1 MKKLVFTAVALMSLG
16 YGYAQD
22 STVPMATLT
31 PAQPIE
37 PTQKVEEKVE
47 IKSVGRIH
55 FDGGVLGANN
65 YHSEFVSGIA
75 LADFRAGLMMRYGQW
90 KSKIE
95 MGYANQALSVKDV
108 FIEYDF
114 NKHTLL
120 RGGYFL
126 HQFGMQSVFG
136 ASAKI
141 SMEEPLSNSAFYNN
155 RLVGLML
162 MHQKDKFFG
171 TLSLFAESEAMKQSA
186 NKTGSQGMGMMSRLL
201 YRLHREEGNIFHLGI
216 SGAFE
221 TPRYNKD
228 AALNHSSYILKTY
241 FPTRIARVT
250 AQEAII
256 NNATFLY
263 KFSPELLLAK
273 GHWGL
278 EAQYYYLNVNRKNG
292 FEAFDASGAYAMVR
306 TIIKGKPYAY
316 ADANAVMAT
325 PKAGA
330 MELVAGYNY
339 TDLSNSKAGILGGR
353 LNDYSLTF
361 NYYINKYVIWRI
373 RTSYTSVGYRADR
386 ENTNLGLIETRLQIK
401 F

>member
-1 MKKLVFTAVALMSLG
+1 MKKLVFTAAALMSLG

-65 YHSEFVSGIA
+65 YHNEFVSGIA

-171 TLSLFAESEAMKQSA
+171 TLSLFAENEAMKQSA

-201 YRLHREEGNIFHLGI
+201 YRLHREEGNIFHIGI

-221 TPRYNKD
+221 TPRYNKE
-228 AALNHSSYILKTY
+228 ATLNHSSYILKTY
-241 FPTRIARVT
+241 FPTRIARVA
-250 AQEAII
+250 AQEATI

-263 KFSPELLLAK
+263 KFSPELLVAK
-273 GHWGL
+273 GRWGL
-278 EAQYYYLNVNRKNG
+278 EAQYYYLNANRKSG

-306 TIIKGKPYAY
+306 TIIKGSPYAY
-316 ADANAVMAT
+316 ADADAVMAT

-361 NYYINKYVIWRI
+361 NYYINKYVIWRV
-373 RTSYTSVGYRADR
+373 RTSYTSVGYCRDR
-386 ENTNLGLIETRLQIK
+386 KNTNLSLIETRLQIK